1 MVLTRIRLTRD
12 GKVTVKV
19 PGRRRKIFEVL
30 FLDKYW
36 KKAFR
41 NLRFVLECLNINIL
55 KEKPIKRTIKMN
67 YEDGGTI
74 HTGQLEVNDKVLHVL
89 FIPPP
94 QIQESYASLKHKY
107 RIIFKYD
114 GRGIFHV
121 SLRGGISK
129 SEEEDIQKFVTY
141 VVKAQYGVAFIKDS
155 ALQSRQTSEE
165 VQIEEK
171 PMTILNKDEIRSEKT
186 NKPKEVLTNKP
197 EAEATNERKK
207 HSKKATRND
216 IDDHTEER

>member
-1 MVLTRIRLTRD
+1 MVLTRVRLTRD

-74 HTGQLEVNDKVLHVL
+74 HTGQLEL
-89 FIPPP
+89 
-94 QIQESYASLKHKY
+94 AS
-107 RIIFKYD
+107 
-114 GRGIFHV
+114 
-121 SLRGGISK
+121 
-129 SEEEDIQKFVTY
+129 
-141 VVKAQYGVAFIKDS
+141 
-155 ALQSRQTSEE
+155 
-165 VQIEEK
+165 
-171 PMTILNKDEIRSEKT
+171 
-186 NKPKEVLTNKP
+186 
-197 EAEATNERKK
+197 
-207 HSKKATRND
+207 
-216 IDDHTEER
+216 